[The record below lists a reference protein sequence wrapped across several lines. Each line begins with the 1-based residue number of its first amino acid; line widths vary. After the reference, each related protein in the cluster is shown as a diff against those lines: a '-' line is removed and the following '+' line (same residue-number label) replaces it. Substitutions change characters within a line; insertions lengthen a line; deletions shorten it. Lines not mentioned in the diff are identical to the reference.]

1 MNISGKPFFQAVSS
15 TGMRLILSLMLLTG
29 FLATAAPVMAKPA
42 AMVPTFSIVNVSSD
56 STVTIQTANF
66 PPNEKFTIRMGEYGT
81 LGINGVV
88 VATTESGGG
97 GIYQA
102 TYTIPDSLKGKPMIA
117 IRMDNDNG
125 YFYSY
130 NWFYN
135 YTAPAATPVPGSTP
149 VPPYCYGTQYCGCNP
164 TYCGIPTFTI
174 SSVSR
179 DNTVVIRS
187 SNFPPNETFTVRM
200 GYYGTYGLN
209 GVVVATTESGTGGA
223 FEATFTIPD
232 SLKGQEKI
240 AIRMDNSTGY
250 YFSYN
255 WFWNNTTSQ

>member
-1 MNISGKPFFQAVSS
+1 MNISGKSIFQA
-15 TGMRLILSLMLLTG
+15 GRRLILSLAILSGLM
-29 FLATAAPVMAKPA
+29 FSAAAPVMAKPA
-42 AMVPTFSIVNVSSD
+42 AVVPSFSIISVATD

-66 PPNEKFTIRMGEYGT
+66 PPNEKFTVRMGEYGT

-102 TYTIPDSLKGKPMIA
+102 TYTIPDGLKGKPMIA
-117 IRMDNDNG
+117 IRMDNQNG

-135 YTAPAATPVPGSTP
+135 YTAPMATPVPGSTP
-149 VPPYCYGTQYCGCNP
+149 VPPYCYPSYCGCNP

-174 SSVSR
+174 SSVVKDS
-179 DNTVVIRS
+179 TVVIRTN
-187 SNFPPNETFTVRM
+187 NFPPNETFTVRM
-200 GYYGTYGLN
+200 GYYGTYGFN
-209 GVVVATTESGTGGA
+209 GVVVATTESGSGGS
-223 FEATFTIPD
+223 FEATYTVPD
-232 SLKGQEKI
+232 SLKGQERI